1 MRLSLFF
8 SPLRD
13 HLLGQAGKGSS
24 AMTGKNTRFGGEQPI
39 RAVVRRR
46 HWNLRL
52 IAYETGVAYSH
63 LINAANGITAPSPE
77 LRQKL
82 SEFLDLPVE
91 KLFTPRGPR
100 RAIQSG
106 PGPRRQDQ
114 PQVREARGMNARVR
128 DALRQAGAQ
137 AGRKARADAGLPEQV
152 EDHRTLVRMAELL
165 IKAGG
170 RRDAA

>member
-1 MRLSLFF
+1 
-8 SPLRD
+8 
-13 HLLGQAGKGSS
+13 
-24 AMTGKNTRFGGEQPI
+24 MTGKNTRFGGEQPI

-91 KLFTPRGPR
+91 KLFTQEALAAQYSQGRALGGKISRRYGR
-100 RAIQSG
+100 RA
-106 PGPRRQDQ
+106 
-114 PQVREARGMNARVR
+114 A
-128 DALRQAGAQ
+128 
-137 AGRKARADAGLPEQV
+137 
-152 EDHRTLVRMAELL
+152 
-165 IKAGG
+165 
-170 RRDAA
+170 